1 MNIND
6 IYVNYEQYGND
17 KGKNI
22 VLLHG
27 WGQNI
32 EMMNPIGKRLEKD
45 FYITVIDLPG
55 HGKSEEPKTEYN
67 IYDYYEIVKKL
78 LDKLNIKNPILIGHS
93 FGGRISI
100 VYAAKEKVDKLILL
114 AAPFKKSTKSDT
126 LKVKILKFLKKVPI
140 INKLAPYM
148 KTKIGSRDYK
158 AASPIMR
165 QILVNTVNED
175 LEQYLRDIRV
185 PTLLIWGTN
194 DREASIED
202 AKYAEDIMDNAG
214 LVIYEGCTHYAYL
227 ERIDQTIRVLRSFLE
242 EEKK

>member
-1 MNIND
+1 MNIDSIN
-6 IYVNYEQYGND
+6 INYVQYGNK

-32 EMMNPIGKRLEKD
+32 EMMDPIGKRLEED
-45 FYITVIDLPG
+45 FYITNIDLPG
-55 HGKSEEPKTEYN
+55 YGKSEEPKKVYT
-67 IYDYYEIVKKL
+67 IYDYYETIKKL
-78 LDKLNIKNPILIGHS
+78 LNKLKIYNPILIGHS
-93 FGGRISI
+93 FGGRIAI
-100 VYAAKEKVDKLILL
+100 VYAAKEKVDKLVLL
-114 AAPFKKSTKSDT
+114 GAPFKKSTKSDT

-158 AASPIMR
+158 NATPIMR
-165 QILVNTVNED
+165 DILVNTINED
-175 LEQYLRDIRV
+175 LEKYLREIKI

-202 AKYAEDIMDNAG
+202 AKYAEDIMEDAG
-214 LVIYEGCTHYAYL
+214 LVIFEGCSHYAYL
-227 ERIDQTIRVLRSFLE
+227 ERISQTINVLKSFLKE
-242 EEKK
+242 DK